1 MATAKRK
8 AVKRTAATK
17 RAKPARKPKSS
28 RPKSAGAL
36 KPGKRKSA
44 NPKSDIAGLKRQL
57 SAAHDETREALERQT
72 ATAEILKV
80 IASSPSDVQP
90 VFEAIAE
97 SAKRLSGGHSAAV
110 TRVIG
115 DMNHL
120 AALTAGSEAGTKEL
134 HSSFPSPLSGPGINN
149 RVARTGELAFRTDI
163 ETEPDVPQAVKE
175 LARARGYR
183 SILVVPM

>member
-57 SAAHDETREALERQT
+57 SAAHDETREALDRQT
-72 ATAEILKV
+72 ATSEILKV

-90 VFEAIAE
+90 VFEAIAA
-97 SAKRLSGGHSAAV
+97 SAKRLLGGFSTTV
-110 TRVIG
+110 LRFIG
-115 DMNHL
+115 D
-120 AALTAGSEAGTKEL
+120 EL
-134 HSSFPSPLSGPGINN
+134 HLVAYTPTDPAADETLRTSFPRLLAEFPTFALVRN
-149 RVARTGELAFRTDI
+149 GETVQFAD
-163 ETEPDVPQAVKE
+163 TE
-175 LARARGYR
+175 
-183 SILVVPM
+183 